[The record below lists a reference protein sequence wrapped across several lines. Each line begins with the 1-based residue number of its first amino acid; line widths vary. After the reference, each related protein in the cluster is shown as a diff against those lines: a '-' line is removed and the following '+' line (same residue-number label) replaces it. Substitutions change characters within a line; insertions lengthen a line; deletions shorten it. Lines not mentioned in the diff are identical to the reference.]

1 MDGGRGRRCPLP
13 GWGDL
18 AAASKIPPA
27 LLARLAEPPIEATLR
42 RRPMGAEG
50 CRAVSGC

>member
-1 MDGGRGRRCPLP
+1 MDGGRGRWWPLA
-13 GWGDL
+13 GWGDR

-27 LLARLAEPPIEATLR
+27 LLARLAELPIEATLR

-50 CRAVSGC
+50 CPAVSGC